1 MLSLTV
7 DLKSNVPFTIIF
19 NLHYPFTSDLC
30 SSLVKLTNSVQ
41 LANRLCRAGI
51 ESAITFFFSPPLCL
65 TPLEP
70 NSHGGLYQTRLQI
83 SFPDLASASE
93 RVNRGPSRTVGVKI
107 WNGDRVHQ
115 EKRVDL
121 FSHRPD
127 RVFSPKSH
135 RCRFSALGVR
145 LWV

>member
-1 MLSLTV
+1 M
-7 DLKSNVPFTIIF
+7 DLKSNVPSSIMFS
-19 NLHYPFTSDLC
+19 LHYPFTSALC
-30 SSLVKLTNSVQ
+30 SPLVKLTNSVQ
-41 LANRLCRAGI
+41 LANQLRRAGI
-51 ESAITFFFSPPLCL
+51 RKCNHFIFFFSQQLCL
-65 TPLEP
+65 TLLEP

-83 SFPDLASASE
+83 SFSDLASASE
-93 RVNRGPSRTVGVKI
+93 RVNGGPSRTVGVKI
-107 WNGDRVHQ
+107 WNGDKVHQ

-135 RCRFSALGVR
+135 RCRFSAVGVR